1 MTRVLLSWI
10 GRTDL
15 DSAKDGADGPGP
27 LGSVVTNRAF
37 DRIELLYNYSP
48 EEVSGFLSWLGKRTD
63 APVAAH
69 YFALESPIDYEAIY
83 RAAVTRLETI
93 NEEQSSELPYF
104 TFHLSSGTGAMEAVW
119 VLLGKTSFKAELL
132 QSSTQRGVV
141 APKLPFEISLDFLP
155 SLLAEPDRR
164 LARLSEGLP
173 PPTPEFKQIIH
184 QSEGMKRVITKARR
198 VALRKISVVIEGESG
213 TGKELL
219 ARAIHYSS
227 PRKRGPFQAKNCGA
241 IPADLVE
248 SDLFG
253 HEKGAFSGAHAT
265 HRGVFEVANGGTVFL
280 DEIGELPLLA
290 QVKLLRV
297 LAEGEVTR
305 LGSTTSLRVDV
316 RIIAATNRK
325 LVDEMQA
332 GRFREDLFHRLAGLV
347 VTLPPLRE
355 RTEDIPLLLDEMLTR
370 VNKECES
377 EPGYEPKVLS
387 VAARTHAKH
396 YRWPGNVRELYST
409 LLRAAVFT
417 PGSRIELADFQEALL
432 AVDNHPRDHLLER
445 PLGDGFSLP
454 KLLSEVERHYLSRGM
469 DEAGKNMTQA
479 AELLGFASYQ
489 TLSNRLKKNGLY
501 S

>member
-1 MTRVLLSWI
+1 
-10 GRTDL
+10 
-15 DSAKDGADGPGP
+15 
-27 LGSVVTNRAF
+27 
-37 DRIELLYNYSP
+37 
-48 EEVSGFLSWLGKRTD
+48 
-63 APVAAH
+63 
-69 YFALESPIDYEAIY
+69 
-83 RAAVTRLETI
+83 
-93 NEEQSSELPYF
+93 
-104 TFHLSSGTGAMEAVW
+104 
-119 VLLGKTSFKAELL
+119 
-132 QSSTQRGVV
+132 
-141 APKLPFEISLDFLP
+141 
-155 SLLAEPDRR
+155 
-164 LARLSEGLP
+164 
-173 PPTPEFKQIIH
+173 
-184 QSEGMKRVITKARR
+184 MKRVITKARR
-198 VALRKISVVIEGESG
+198 VALRKIPVVIEGESG

-227 PRKRGPFQAKNCGA
+227 PRKQGPFQAKNCGA

-248 SDLFG
+248 SDFFG

-305 LGSTTSLRVDV
+305 LGSTTPLRVDV

-325 LVDEMQA
+325 LVDEIQA
-332 GRFREDLFHRLAGLV
+332 GHFREDLFHRLAGLV

-355 RTEDIPLLLDEMLTR
+355 RAEDIPLLLDEMLTK
-370 VNKECES
+370 VNKECEG

-387 VAARTHAKH
+387 VAARNHAKH

-417 PGSRIELADFQEALL
+417 VGSRIELADFQENLL